1 MLILN
6 DQEMVKSISY
16 EELIESAESAL
27 RVYEKGGFYQ
37 PERMIIDHKKGT
49 LLLMPCFAES
59 VFGTKIISL
68 FPENLKI
75 NFPVL
80 RGLMILNNGETGEP
94 LALLSGS
101 KLTALRTAAVGSTSI
116 RYLTPE
122 SVRSL
127 GIVGAGVQGYHQ
139 ALFANVVRKFKELHL
154 FDLSRKRAE
163 NLSKRLSKEIPS
175 VKIQISPDTEAL
187 VHKSDV
193 IITATNSES
202 PVIPDDFELLKE
214 KHFVGIGS
222 YKPFMKEYP
231 PALFS
236 VVEEVFIDTEHAL
249 KESGDLIDPLKNKLL
264 SKDRIFTLGKIVTGQ
279 MDRNAFVS
287 KTTFFKSVGMA
298 LFDIMAAR
306 SIYEKAREKGLGFE
320 ISLSED

>member
-6 DQEMVKSISY
+6 DRDLVRSITF
-16 EELIESAESAL
+16 EELIESVETAL
-27 RVYEKGGFYQ
+27 YLYEKRKFHQ

-49 LLLMPCFAES
+49 LLLMPCFTDN
-59 VFGTKIISL
+59 VFGTKIVSL
-68 FPENLKI
+68 FPGNLNK

-80 RGLMILNNGETGEP
+80 SGLMILNNGETGEP
-94 LALLSGS
+94 LALLNGS
-101 KLTALRTAAVGSTSI
+101 KLTALRTAAVGSVSI
-116 RYLTPE
+116 RHLTPE
-122 SVRSL
+122 SIHSL
-127 GIVGAGVQGYHQ
+127 GIIGASVQGYHQ

-154 FDLSRKRAE
+154 FDLSKKRAE
-163 NLSKRLSKEIPS
+163 DLSEKLSKEIPGLT
-175 VKIQISPDTEAL
+175 IHISPDTKTL
-187 VHKSDV
+187 VQKSDV

-202 PVIPDDFELLKE
+202 PVIPDDAALLKG

-236 VVEEVFIDTEHAL
+236 VVEEVFVDTGHAL

-264 SKDRIFTLGKIVTGQ
+264 RKDQIFTLGKIVIGQ
-279 MDRNAFVS
+279 MDKEEFIN

-298 LFDIMAAR
+298 LFDITAAR
-306 SIYEKAREKGLGFE
+306 LIYKKAKEKDLGLE